1 MTLSTTGAPSIS
13 GTQALRPRSSMI
25 SLPRSWMESVGY
37 QYEVRL
43 PVQLRI
49 TAHNFDPPFER
60 IFNLYNYKEDQNNP
74 WDFSIS
80 ACFNSSHRKEY
91 TLTIPGNYSQY
102 VGVDQNNFQFF
113 FTLAVTA
120 HAQVSALRVANVKFD
135 FDDVNIYAS
144 FSLLD
149 KAPITGDVQDA
160 EPEMDLTQAS
170 SAMEADI
177 TSGTFFIELQLPTDG
192 VLQKLQVTKFTVG
205 VAPTLQPAP
214 PPPQQHHHQQQRQR
228 LEDNTAS
235 RRPQLLQHEEQ
246 RQRRATRRGAG
257 DEGLGLDVKTAAPL
271 DTASTYSAGAMAGLG
286 IPMVI
291 IGYGLAFIVTLLTY
305 RRVTARH
312 ALDVDNPLTEI
323 RPSAAQLP

>member
-1 MTLSTTGAPSIS
+1 MTHS
-13 GTQALRPRSSMI
+13 
-25 SLPRSWMESVGY
+25 
-37 QYEVRL
+37 
-43 PVQLRI
+43 
-49 TAHNFDPPFER
+49 DD
-60 IFNLYNYKEDQNNP
+60 K
-74 WDFSIS
+74 
-80 ACFNSSHRKEY
+80 
-91 TLTIPGNYSQY
+91 GNYSQF
-102 VGVDQNNFQFF
+102 VGVDQSNFQFF
-113 FTLAVTA
+113 FTLALTA
-120 HAQVSALRVANVKFD
+120 HAQVSALRVTNVKFD

-177 TSGTFFIELQLPTDG
+177 TSGTFFIELQLHNNG

-205 VAPTLQPAP
+205 LAPTLQPAP
-214 PPPQQHHHQQQRQR
+214 PPPQQHRHHHQQRQR
-228 LEDNTAS
+228 
-235 RRPQLLQHEEQ
+235 QLLQHQEQ

-257 DEGLGLDVKTAAPL
+257 DEGLELDVKTAAPQ
-271 DTASTYSAGAMAGLG
+271 DTSSTYSAGAMAGLG

-312 ALDVDNPLTEI
+312 TLDVDNPLTEI
-323 RPSAAQLP
+323 RPSAAQLS